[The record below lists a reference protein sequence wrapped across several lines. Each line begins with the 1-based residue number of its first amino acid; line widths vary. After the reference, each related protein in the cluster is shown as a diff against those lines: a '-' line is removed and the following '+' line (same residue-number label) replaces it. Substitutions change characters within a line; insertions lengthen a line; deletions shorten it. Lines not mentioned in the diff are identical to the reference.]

1 MLTDSMR
8 FRIALQ
14 VQIRTLKA
22 LQAIQILQGLNLAG
36 TLNLK
41 PIKHNEAKRTN

>member
-8 FRIALQ
+8 FRIAF
-14 VQIRTLKA
+14 
-22 LQAIQILQGLNLAG
+22 QILQGLNLAG